1 MTKCLAFT
9 TPNEY
14 SKCVENYL
22 CSFQMIKREIWN
34 VLWYAV
40 VKMSNINITL
50 LNTRCLTHYHRQM
63 THLGA
68 FNSCSCSHPISKLK
82 FPFSSLNKSNIAR
95 MTFWNS
101 WETFK
106 KGNVTLTLSRTL
118 GFRRAHASYVDGLFA
133 PISSELKEGLSVRRT
148 SRKL

>member
-1 MTKCLAFT
+1 MCL
-9 TPNEY
+9 
-14 SKCVENYL
+14 KL
-22 CSFQMIKREIWN
+22 HSFQMIKREIWN

-40 VKMSNINITL
+40 VKMSNIDITL

-82 FPFSSLNKSNIAR
+82 FLFSSLNKSNIAR

-106 KGNVTLTLSRTL
+106 KGNVTLTLSPTL

-133 PISSELKEGLSVRRT
+133 PSSVRPSNVAQMLDQT
-148 SRKL
+148 LTIISQVEGTFKC